1 MFSLLDGLNPAFGSD
16 PRQISLIVSLRDR
29 YRLAQQQ
36 QDVKAKQELFREAI
50 YLGIQLQLFTDDR

>member
-29 YRLAQQQ
+29 NRLAEQR
-36 QDVKAKQELFREAI
+36 QDAKAKQELFRESI
-50 YLGIQLQLFTDDR
+50 YLGIQLQLFTNDR

>member
-1 MFSLLDGLNPAFGSD
+1 MFSLLDGLNPALGSD

-29 YRLAQQQ
+29 YRLAEQR

-50 YLGIQLQLFTDDR
+50 YLGIQLQWFTDDR

>member
-29 YRLAQQQ
+29 YRLAEQR

-50 YLGIQLQLFTDDR
+50 YLGIQLKLFTDER

>member
-1 MFSLLDGLNPAFGSD
+1 MFSLLDGLNPALGSD

-29 YRLAQQQ
+29 YRLAEQR

-50 YLGIQLQLFTDDR
+50 YLGIQLKLFIDDR